1 MNKPELAR
9 KLIARIAENVKCKVF
24 GFYQSAAVFYDL
36 GRNGDQVCPQGVE
49 LSDITLQS
57 LQLKIAIWSP
67 AAAVKGED
75 HEPLRQDI
83 F

>member
-9 KLIARIAENVKCKVF
+9 KLVARIAENVKCEVF
-24 GFYQSAAVFYDL
+24 CFYQGAAVFCDL
-36 GRNGDQVCPQGVE
+36 GRNGNQISPQGVE
-49 LSDITLQS
+49 LGYIALQS
-57 LQLKIAIWSP
+57 LQLKIAIGSP
-67 AAAVKGED
+67 AAAIKGED

>member
-1 MNKPELAR
+1 MDKPELAR
-9 KLIARIAENVKCKVF
+9 KLIARVAENMKCKVF
-24 GFYQSAAVFYDL
+24 GFYQSPAVFCNL
-36 GRNGDQVCPQGVE
+36 GRNGNQICAQGVE
-49 LSDITLQS
+49 LSYIILQS

-67 AAAVKGED
+67 TAAVKGED